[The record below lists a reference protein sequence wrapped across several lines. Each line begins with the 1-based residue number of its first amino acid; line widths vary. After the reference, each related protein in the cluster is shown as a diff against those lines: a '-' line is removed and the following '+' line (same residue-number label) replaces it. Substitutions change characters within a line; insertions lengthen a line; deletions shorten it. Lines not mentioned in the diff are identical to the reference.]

1 MLKLMMIY
9 NKIKSGLSLREFKFD
24 ILDIGFI
31 FLIGFI
37 TYQGQTIQA
46 SCSTGLCGFGF

>member
-1 MLKLMMIY
+1 MIF
-9 NKIKSGLSLREFKFD
+9 NVLRSGPRLREFKLD
-24 ILDIGFI
+24 ILDLGFI

-46 SCSTGLCGFGF
+46 LCSSGLCGF